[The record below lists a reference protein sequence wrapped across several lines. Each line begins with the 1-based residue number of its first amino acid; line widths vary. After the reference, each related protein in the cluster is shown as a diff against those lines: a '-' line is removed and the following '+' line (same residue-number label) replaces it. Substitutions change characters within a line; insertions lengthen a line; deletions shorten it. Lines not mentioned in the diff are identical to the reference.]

1 MQNKIPG
8 VSVTKNMIPE
18 NGIVVQNLVIRPVV
32 RQSQDIGKWRAALQ
46 SAEAINPNRVQL
58 YDLYDDLMLDP
69 RLKSLIKKRI
79 LGVTKIQLMFVDQEG
94 NEIPEMTELL
104 SKSVVRKLRKEIM
117 KAKFWGIK
125 VIELM
130 KNPDFSVYS
139 IPNKHIKP
147 KEGKIVFEQHGHEGI
162 FYKNPPISNYVFEVG
177 DYDDLGLLLE
187 AAPYV
192 IYKRGGFGDWAQY
205 AEIFGMPFRKGKYNG
220 YDQVARQQL
229 ETALEKMGGAGFA
242 AIPNETDIEFIEN
255 KSTAGSTDLYNTLIK
270 ACNEE
275 LAVLILGQ
283 TETTTKTA
291 GSLGGNDDTHE
302 ATEDE
307 INMDDCAEELAIFN
321 EQIKPIL
328 KNLGYPVENGNFIH
342 KKDDEKLSIK
352 DKVDVFIKLKN
363 EFKLPIADDHVYEET
378 GIPKPSDYNVQK
390 KAIES
395 QNKPED
401 APEPPKSGQR
411 PAKKDSPNNEP
422 ETAKLFIEDDEPEI
436 LLNLWE
442 KFRLK
447 LADFFGPAPKS

>member
-1 MQNKIPG
+1 MQNKTPG

-32 RQSQDIGKWRAALQ
+32 RQSQDIGKWRSALQ
-46 SAEAINPNRVQL
+46 SAEATNPNRVQL

-69 RLKSLIKKRI
+69 RLKSLIQKRI
-79 LGVTKIQLMFVDQEG
+79 LGVTKIKLMFVDKDG
-94 NEIPEMTELL
+94 NEIPEMTDLL
-104 SKSVVRKLRKEIM
+104 SKSVIRKLRKEIA

-130 KNPDFSVYS
+130 KNPKFSVYS
-139 IPNKHIKP
+139 IPVKHIKP
-147 KEGKIVFEQHGHEGI
+147 KEGKIVFQQHGQEGI
-162 FYKNPPISNYVFEVG
+162 LYRNPPVSNYVFEVG

-229 ETALEKMGGAGFA
+229 ETALEKMGGAGYA

-255 KSTAGSTDLYNTLIK
+255 KSTNGSTDLYNTLIK

-307 INMDDCAEELAIFN
+307 INMDDRAEELAIFN

-328 KNLGYPVENGNFIH
+328 KNLGYPVDNGNFIH
-342 KKDDEKLSIK
+342 KKDDEKISIK

-378 GIPKPSDYNVQK
+378 GIPKPTDYKLQK
-390 KAIES
+390 SAAEA
-395 QNKPED
+395 QNKPIV
-401 APEPPKSGQR
+401 APKNQTEPTAPFL
-411 PAKKDSPNNEP
+411 PNNP
-422 ETAKLFIEDDEPEI
+422 KNKAQNAKLAIEEDDPQMM
-436 LLNLWE
+436 LNLWD
-442 KFRLK
+442 KMRLK
-447 LADFFGPAPKS
+447 LADFFAQAPKG

>member
-1 MQNKIPG
+1 MQNKTPG

-32 RQSQDIGKWRAALQ
+32 RQSQDIGKWRSALQ
-46 SAEAINPNRVQL
+46 SAEATNPNRVQL

-69 RLKSLIKKRI
+69 RLKSLIQKRI
-79 LGVTKIQLMFVDQEG
+79 LGVTKIKLMFVDKDG
-94 NEIPEMTELL
+94 NEIPEMTDLL
-104 SKSVVRKLRKEIM
+104 SKSVIRKLRKEIA

-130 KNPDFSVYS
+130 KNPKFSVYS
-139 IPNKHIKP
+139 IPVKHIKP
-147 KEGKIVFEQHGHEGI
+147 KEGKIVFQQHGQEGI
-162 FYKNPPISNYVFEVG
+162 LYRNPPVSNYVFEVG

-229 ETALEKMGGAGFA
+229 ETALEKMGGAGYA
-242 AIPNETDIEFIEN
+242 AIPNETDIEVIEN
-255 KSTAGSTDLYNTLIK
+255 KSTNGSTDLYNTLIK

-307 INMDDCAEELAIFN
+307 INMDDRAEELAIFN

-328 KNLGYPVENGNFIH
+328 KNLGYPVDNGNFIH
-342 KKDDEKLSIK
+342 KKDDEKISIK

-378 GIPKPSDYNVQK
+378 GIPKPTDYKLQK
-390 KAIES
+390 SAAEA
-395 QNKPED
+395 QNKPIV
-401 APEPPKSGQR
+401 APKNQTEPTAPFL
-411 PAKKDSPNNEP
+411 PNNP
-422 ETAKLFIEDDEPEI
+422 KNKAQNAKLAIEEDDPQMM
-436 LLNLWE
+436 LNLWD
-442 KFRLK
+442 KMRLK
-447 LADFFGPAPKS
+447 LADFFAQAPKG

>member
-1 MQNKIPG
+1 MQNKTPG

-32 RQSQDIGKWRAALQ
+32 RQSQDIGKWRSALQ
-46 SAEAINPNRVQL
+46 SAEATNPNRVQL

-69 RLKSLIKKRI
+69 RLKSLIQKRI
-79 LGVTKIQLMFVDQEG
+79 LGVTKIELMFVDKDG
-94 NEIPEMTELL
+94 NEIPEMTDLL
-104 SKSVVRKLRKEIM
+104 SKSVIRKLRKEIA

-130 KNPDFSVYS
+130 KNPKFSVYS
-139 IPNKHIKP
+139 IPVKHIKP
-147 KEGKIVFEQHGHEGI
+147 KEGKIVFQQHGQEGI
-162 FYKNPPISNYVFEVG
+162 LYRNPPVSNYVFEVG

-229 ETALEKMGGAGFA
+229 ETALEKMGGAGYA

-255 KSTAGSTDLYNTLIK
+255 KSTNGSTDLYNTLIK

-307 INMDDCAEELAIFN
+307 INMDDRAEELAIFN

-328 KNLGYPVENGNFIH
+328 KNLGYPVDNGNFIH
-342 KKDDEKLSIK
+342 KKDDEKISIK

-378 GIPKPSDYNVQK
+378 GIPKPTDYKLQK
-390 KAIES
+390 SAAEA
-395 QNKPED
+395 QNKPIV
-401 APEPPKSGQR
+401 APKNQTEPTAPFL
-411 PAKKDSPNNEP
+411 PNNP
-422 ETAKLFIEDDEPEI
+422 KNKAQNAKLAIEEDDPQMM
-436 LLNLWE
+436 LNLWD
-442 KFRLK
+442 KMRLK
-447 LADFFGPAPKS
+447 LADFFAQAPKG